1 MKLLTSLLLALL
13 LSGCGTMPLRFS
25 FAYTNED
32 DQRFEIGVETGKRVV
47 RPQRSSK

>member
-1 MKLLTSLLLALL
+1 MRPIAALLLALL
-13 LSGCGTMPLRFS
+13 LTGCGTMPLRFS

-47 RPQRSSK
+47 RAMRSGK

>member
-1 MKLLTSLLLALL
+1 MRPLAALLLALL
-13 LSGCGTMPLRFS
+13 LPGCGTMPLRLS

-47 RPQRSSK
+47 RPQRSVK